1 MAALLGVWR
10 RSGDSRGMS
19 TLSRLALLAALA
31 SAGLGPASVCAQ
43 SAPTLLEVELRWVEQ
58 SLPGQAGALSSA
70 GLPRGAGT
78 TTTAPPHAGIR
89 PAGPVLRVQS
99 GATAVWQLQPPS
111 ALQLLAHQPL
121 RDGRGTQVTVPLWG
135 SVGASAPSADWRLEA
150 TPTLLRKG
158 QVSLR
163 LSWQQPQPEGQTT
176 LQTTLPLRLGH
187 WTVVARSPAPP
198 LPEPGTLRS
207 SDTVHPIRELQ
218 VRVNPVLNPNE

>member
-1 MAALLGVWR
+1 MPIP
-10 RSGDSRGMS
+10 
-19 TLSRLALLAALA
+19 SRLALLAALA
-31 SAGLGPASVCAQ
+31 CTGLGPAPAPAWGQ
-43 SAPTLLEVELRWVEQ
+43 SAPALLEVELRWVEQ
-58 SLPGQAGALSSA
+58 ALPARAGALSSA

-78 TTTAPPHAGIR
+78 LSTAPPQARIS

-99 GATAVWQLQPPS
+99 GATAVWQLQPAS
-111 ALQLLAHQPL
+111 GLQLLAHQPL

-135 SVGASAPSADWRLEA
+135 AAGASTPSADWRLEA

-163 LSWQQPQPEGQTT
+163 LSWQQPQPEGQST

-187 WTVVARSPAPP
+187 WTVVARSAAPP

-207 SDTVHPIRELQ
+207 SDTVHPSRELQ
-218 VRVNPVLNPNE
+218 VRVNPVLNLNE